1 MRIPQVLLILFVVG
15 AAARLC
21 GAWLQPGDLTADHDG
36 YLAHASM
43 LVQGKGFAGPFTHR
57 PTAFRP
63 PAYPMVLAGLQWIG
77 LQPPTSVAV
86 VNCFCS
92 VAIIGLTW
100 ILCGQLQLPPKVSLI
115 ATAMTA
121 FDPLLLRYTILP
133 MTEVPAAAMLMAAI
147 VALNAADLRQEA
159 KRRTH
164 AGLYVLSGILFGL
177 GSLVRPVL
185 LVSCGMLVLRRVIFR
200 LKSGGCRRRQIA
212 MAVLPIV
219 VAIVTLSPW
228 IIRNAVQFHKF
239 IPSTTHGGYTL
250 ALGNNSDFYRDVIDG
265 DVALPW
271 PGPQLDAWQQRMIA
285 DSAAEGVP
293 VGDEA
298 AQDAWY
304 YQQAISSIKAQPLS
318 FLKACLLRLRRF
330 WAVTP
335 GADTG
340 LPKMVT
346 TLIAI
351 WYSLTGFGVMAAI
364 CRSTPLLRDLQ
375 SNCVP
380 ELIHR
385 KPGLADLW
393 LVLFS
398 FMLLHTVYWTD
409 TRMRAP
415 VMPVICIISA
425 VGWQWLYGSIC
436 NRFYPKITPE
446 PQL

>member
-1 MRIPQVLLILFVVG
+1 MRIPHVLFILIVVG
-15 AAARLC
+15 AGARLG
-21 GAWLQPGDLTADHDG
+21 GAWLRPGDLTADHDS
-36 YLAHASM
+36 YLAHATM
-43 LVQGKGFAGPFTHR
+43 LVQGEGFAGPFTHR

-63 PAYPMVLAGLQWIG
+63 PAYPIALAGLQWIG

-92 VAIIGLTW
+92 VAVIGLTW
-100 ILCGQLQLPPKVSLI
+100 ILCGQLQLPPKVSCF

-147 VALNAADLRQEA
+147 VALNAADLRQVA
-159 KRRTH
+159 KWHTR
-164 AGLYVLSGILFGL
+164 AGFYMLSGSLFGL

-185 LVSCGMLVLRRVIFR
+185 LISCGLLVLRRMILR
-200 LKSGGCRRRQIA
+200 LKCGGRLRRQIA
-212 MAVLPIV
+212 MAVLPMV

-228 IIRNAVQFHKF
+228 IIRNAVQFYRF
-239 IPSTTHGGYTL
+239 IPATTHGGYTL
-250 ALGNNSDFYRDVIDG
+250 ALGNNADFYRDVIDG
-265 DVALPW
+265 EVGFPW

-285 DSAAEGVP
+285 HSAAEGVP
-293 VGDEA
+293 VDDEA

-304 YQQAISSIKAQPLS
+304 YQQAITSIWAQPLS

-335 GADTG
+335 GAEPG
-340 LPKMVT
+340 LPAMVT

-364 CRSTPLLRDLQ
+364 CRSITLFRGLQ
-375 SNCVP
+375 RTCVP
-380 ELIHR
+380 EVIQR
-385 KPGLADLW
+385 KPSLADLW

-415 VMPVICIISA
+415 VMPVICILSA
-425 VGWQWLYGSIC
+425 VGWQWLYGSIG
-436 NRFYPKITPE
+436 NRFHSKIVPE
-446 PQL
+446 SQL